1 MHAAALGETTTLV
14 NLVEAT
20 PSPSKDL
27 IDQAFWH
34 ACAGG
39 QRRTSELLADH
50 GADLDF
56 TPDYGTGTVVDV
68 AASPGTQ
75 RRNLIE

>member
-1 MHAAALGETTTLV
+1 SRA
-14 NLVEAT
+14 
-20 PSPSKDL
+20 L

-39 QRRTSELLADH
+39 QRRCAELLADH
-50 GADLDF
+50 GADLGF
-56 TPDYGTGTVVDV
+56 TPDYGSGSVLDA

-75 RRNLIE
+75 RSNLIEWLQERGVPRTA